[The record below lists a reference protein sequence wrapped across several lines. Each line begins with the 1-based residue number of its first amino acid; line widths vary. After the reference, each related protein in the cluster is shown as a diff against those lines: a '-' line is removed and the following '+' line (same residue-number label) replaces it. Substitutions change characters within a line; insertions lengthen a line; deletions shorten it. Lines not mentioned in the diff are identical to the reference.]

1 MPPLSAGRLTAVLG
15 PTNTGKTYLA
25 IERMLGHESG
35 MIGFPLRLLARE
47 NYDRIVRIKGASQV
61 ALITGEEKIAPPG
74 ARYFV
79 CTVESMPLD
88 RTVSFLAVDEIQ
100 MAADPERGH
109 FFTNRLLE
117 ARGTNETMLL
127 GADTIRPVLNRLLP
141 DIDVVAR
148 PRFSNLSYVGP
159 KKATRL
165 PRRSAVVGFSANEVY
180 AIAEL
185 IRRQRGGTA
194 IVMGALSPRTRNA
207 QVDMFQ
213 AGEVD
218 YLVATDAIGMGLNMD
233 VNHVW
238 FASLRKYDG
247 RALRPLRSVEIAQ
260 IAGRAGRHMNDGTF
274 GTTVDVGPMD
284 AEIVEAIENHRFDPL
299 RDIQWRNS
307 DLDFRS
313 VPALIASLNEPPPHA
328 ALQRVREQDDQL
340 ALQTL
345 STHSEF
351 LPRLRTPQ
359 RVRLLWEVCQVPD
372 FRKTMTEEH
381 TLLLGQLF
389 EHLTQ
394 GGERLPEDWIEG
406 HVKRLERFDGD
417 IDTLMAR
424 IAHVRTWTYISHR
437 PDWIQR
443 ATHWQERARAIE
455 DKLSDVLHQRL
466 TQRFVDRRAALLVR
480 RLHDEG
486 EMTTSVAEAGEV
498 SVEGE
503 HLGRIEGFRFIPDAT
518 EGHADQKAV
527 MSAALR
533 ALRQDLPAR
542 LQAFVS
548 SADRDLVFDS
558 QLRICWGGGPVARL
572 QASGDILAPK
582 IEALPSDLLDGPARE
597 EVRKRAAAWVETRIR
612 LGLSEMMDARATT
625 ELPAGA
631 RGVVF
636 QLCEHLGV
644 LPRRPIEQQLAELSE
659 EDRKA
664 LARLGVRVGV
674 YSLYFPSML
683 KPVPIRLRAGL
694 WMIARNRDTIP
705 PLPAEGRTSMDL
717 PRGSERDFYSSIGY
731 LPLGDHA
738 IRADM
743 VERLAAMARH
753 AVRESRE
760 AARRA
765 QFERENPPAPPEEV
779 KPQGETPQRTERG
792 ERNESRRERRGR
804 RDRQAAAPPIPAA
817 ATNEE
822 ISEWAIVAAAFGEF
836 EPVDEALTAGP
847 GAAEPAEAET
857 ETSRADAELAAA
869 NATST
874 SLADVDAP
882 AAIERHEEAAQAES
896 PLPLAEE
903 APRDAESDRLDE
915 AAATEETRA
924 AAEETTAAE
933 GAAAL
938 GAVTAEP
945 VASGEPEAASVEA
958 ASENQPA
965 QAAAGD
971 GIAEEPSTTEAR
983 VEKSGAEETAAE
995 QAGPESHG
1003 PDSDGTER
1011 AGTEGTSTAAIQ
1023 AGAEQRPAGPR
1034 SLPPGW
1040 FRATPQMMSLVGCSE
1055 PEMANV
1061 LAALGYRVHPP
1072 TEEFGP
1078 LYAYSVKSRFVRE
1091 REEQRERQ
1099 RQQQRQ
1105 QQRDQRDQ
1113 RRRERPERP
1122 SERHFFAAFGQT
1134 APDRSDRGRDGP
1146 PRDGQRQEGQRYDGP
1161 RRDGPRN
1168 DGPRHD
1174 GPRHDGPRPDGP
1186 TNRGPGDRG
1195 PREERR
1201 GPRPPR
1207 RDGNEP
1213 ALRLYATTE
1222 KKGDA
1227 PADSPF
1233 AKLLELKLG
1242 GKK

>member
-1 MPPLSAGRLTAVLG
+1 MPPPSAGRLTAVLG

-79 CTVESMPLD
+79 CTVESMPLE

-207 QVDMFQ
+207 QVEMFQ

-247 RALRPLRSVEIAQ
+247 RTLRPLRSVEMAQ

-274 GTTVDVGPMD
+274 GTTAEAGTLEP
-284 AEIVEAIENHRFDPL
+284 EIVEAIENHRFDPL
-299 RDIQWRNS
+299 RDVQWRNS

-313 VPALIASLNEPPPHA
+313 VSALIASLNEPPPHA

-381 TLLLGQLF
+381 TRLLGQLF

-466 TQRFVDRRAALLVR
+466 MQRFVDRRAALLVR

-533 ALRQDLPAR
+533 ALRQELPAR
-542 LQAFVS
+542 LQAFMS
-548 SADRDLVFDS
+548 SADRELVFDG

-644 LPRRPIEQQLAELSE
+644 LPRRPIEQQLAELGE

-694 WMIARNRDTIP
+694 WMIARSRDTIP

-743 VERLAAMARH
+743 VERLAAMARQ

-760 AARRA
+760 AARQA
-765 QFERENPPAPPEEV
+765 QFERDNPPPPPPAEDTKAQEQQ
-779 KPQGETPQRTERG
+779 PQPQRNER
-792 ERNESRRERRGR
+792 RRERRGKGN
-804 RDRQAAAPPIPAA
+804 RQADAPPIPAA
-817 ATNEE
+817 ASNEE

-836 EPVDEALTAGP
+836 EPVDESLTAQPIAGETEASVSDQLP
-847 GAAEPAEAET
+847 EVTAEAATVDEIAPDSIVASATPLDET
-857 ETSRADAELAAA
+857 
-869 NATST
+869 
-874 SLADVDAP
+874 AP
-882 AAIERHEEAAQAES
+882 DEVRHEDAMPEDVAHDAV
-896 PLPLAEE
+896 
-903 APRDAESDRLDE
+903 APSAE
-915 AAATEETRA
+915 AAAPADLEPAAQEPAGIADALQPAAEGQPAPEDPVAGDAAPIEATAADEAQPAPADTVAESQPVEA
-924 AAEETTAAE
+924 AAEEAST
-933 GAAAL
+933 
-938 GAVTAEP
+938 EP
-945 VASGEPEAASVEA
+945 AT
-958 ASENQPA
+958 
-965 QAAAGD
+965 
-971 GIAEEPSTTEAR
+971 AEEPAAD
-983 VEKSGAEETAAE
+983 GAPAEER
-995 QAGPESHG
+995 QA
-1003 PDSDGTER
+1003 D
-1011 AGTEGTSTAAIQ
+1011 
-1023 AGAEQRPAGPR
+1023 GPR
-1034 SLPPGW
+1034 AEEPRRGPRPLPPGW

-1072 TEEFGP
+1072 SDEFGP
-1078 LYAYSVKSRFVRE
+1078 LYAYSVKPRFVRE

-1105 QQRDQRDQ
+1105 QQRDQRDRQ
-1113 RRRERPERP
+1113 RRERPERP
-1122 SERHFFAAFGQT
+1122 NERQFFAAFGQT
-1134 APDRSDRGRDGP
+1134 APGRNDRGRDGP
-1146 PRDGQRQEGQRYDGP
+1146 PREGQRYDGP
-1161 RRDGPRN
+1161 RQDGPRQDGPRQ

-1174 GPRHDGPRPDGP
+1174 GPRRDGPRHDGAM
-1186 TNRGPGDRG
+1186 NRGPGDRG
-1195 PREERR
+1195 PREDRPREERR

-1222 KKGDA
+1222 KKGDG
-1227 PADSPF
+1227 PASDSPF

>member
-1 MPPLSAGRLTAVLG
+1 MSLSSAAGRLTAVLG

-47 NYDRIVRIKGASQV
+47 NYDRIVQVKGASQV

-88 RTVSFLAVDEIQ
+88 RIVSFLAVDEVQ

-109 FFTNRLLE
+109 FFTDRLLH
-117 ARGTNETMLL
+117 ARGTHETMLL

-148 PRFSNLSYVGP
+148 PRFSKLTYVGP

-194 IVMGALSPRTRNA
+194 IVMGAMSPRTRNA

-213 AGEVD
+213 SGEVD

-247 RALRPLRSVEIAQ
+247 RSLRPLHNVELAQ

-274 GTTVDVGPMD
+274 GTTADVGGLEP
-284 AEIVEAIENHRFDPL
+284 EVVEAIENHRFDPL
-299 RDIQWRNS
+299 RDVQWRNS
-307 DLDFRS
+307 ELDYRS
-313 VPALIASLNEPPPHA
+313 VPALIASLNRPPPHA

-345 STHSEF
+345 SAHSEF
-351 LPRLRTPQ
+351 LPRLHTLK
-359 RVRLLWEVCQVPD
+359 RVKLLWEVCQVPD

-381 TLLLGQLF
+381 TRLLGQLF

-394 GGERLPEDWIEG
+394 GGERLPEDWIES
-406 HVKRLERFDGD
+406 HVQRLERYDGD

-466 TQRFVDRRAALLVR
+466 TQRFVDRRATLLVR
-480 RLHDEG
+480 RLRDEG
-486 EMTTSVAEAGEV
+486 EMTTSVAAAGEV

-503 HLGRIEGFRFIPDAT
+503 HLGRIEGFRFVPDAT
-518 EGHADQKAV
+518 EGQTDQKAV
-527 MSAALR
+527 LSAALR

-542 LQAFVS
+542 LQAFAAS
-548 SADRDLVFDS
+548 PDGELVFDS
-558 QLRICWGGGPVARL
+558 QLRVCWGGGPIARL
-572 QASGDILAPK
+572 LPSGDILAPK
-582 IEALPSDLLDGPARE
+582 VEVLSSDLLDGPARE

-612 LGLSEMMDARATT
+612 LGLSELMDARATT

-631 RGVVF
+631 RGIVF
-636 QLCEHLGV
+636 QLCEGLGV
-644 LPRRPIEQQLAELSE
+644 LPRRPIEQQLAELGE
-659 EDRKA
+659 DDRKA

-694 WMIARNRDTIP
+694 WMIAHNRETIP

-717 PRGSERDFYSSIGY
+717 PPGAEREFYATIGY

-743 VERLAAMARH
+743 VERLAAMARQ

-760 AARRA
+760 AARRT
-765 QFERENPPAPPEEV
+765 QQQQKKPPREARPEAPAV
-779 KPQGETPQRTERG
+779 TV
-792 ERNESRRERRGR
+792 
-804 RDRQAAAPPIPAA
+804 APAVD
-817 ATNEE
+817 E
-822 ISEWAIVAAAFGEF
+822 ISEWAIVAAAFGESEPAPPP
-836 EPVDEALTAGP
+836 EPVVEASPAEAPPITDEAKPEETVATEALATET
-847 GAAEPAEAET
+847 GAAEPAPTPEA
-857 ETSRADAELAAA
+857 SP
-869 NATST
+869 
-874 SLADVDAP
+874 V
-882 AAIERHEEAAQAES
+882 QAE
-896 PLPLAEE
+896 
-903 APRDAESDRLDE
+903 APP
-915 AAATEETRA
+915 EET
-924 AAEETTAAE
+924 
-933 GAAAL
+933 
-938 GAVTAEP
+938 
-945 VASGEPEAASVEA
+945 
-958 ASENQPA
+958 
-965 QAAAGD
+965 
-971 GIAEEPSTTEAR
+971 
-983 VEKSGAEETAAE
+983 KAEETAAVE
-995 QAGPESHG
+995 P
-1003 PDSDGTER
+1003 
-1011 AGTEGTSTAAIQ
+1011 TAEDAK
-1023 AGAEQRPAGPR
+1023 AEEAKAEEPKKGGPR
-1034 SLPPGW
+1034 PLPAGW
-1040 FRATPQMMSLVGCSE
+1040 FRAAPQMMSLVGCSE

-1061 LAALGYRVHPP
+1061 LQGLGYRVHPP
-1072 TEEFGP
+1072 SEENGP
-1078 LYAYSVKSRFVRE
+1078 LYAFSIKPRFVRE
-1091 REEQRERQ
+1091 REEQRERE
-1099 RQQQRQ
+1099 RLQQRQ
-1105 QQRDQRDQ
+1105 QREQREQ

-1122 SERHFFAAFGQT
+1122 NERQFFADSARPG
-1134 APDRSDRGRDGP
+1134 AGKDERRRGSPRQDGP
-1146 PRDGQRQEGQRYDGP
+1146 PPEGP
-1161 RRDGPRN
+1161 RQNGAPN
-1168 DGPRHD
+1168 
-1174 GPRHDGPRPDGP
+1174 
-1186 TNRGPGDRG
+1186 
-1195 PREERR
+1195 
-1201 GPRPPR
+1201 
-1207 RDGNEP
+1207 
-1213 ALRLYATTE
+1213 
-1222 KKGDA
+1222 KGA
-1227 PADSPF
+1227 PN
-1233 AKLLELKLG
+1233 
-1242 GKK
+1242 

>member
-1 MPPLSAGRLTAVLG
+1 MSFSGASGRLTAVLG

-47 NYDRIVRIKGASQV
+47 NYDRIVKLKGANQV
-61 ALITGEEKIAPPG
+61 ALITGEEKITPPG

-79 CTVESMPLD
+79 CTVESMPVD
-88 RTVSFLAVDEIQ
+88 RPVSFLAVDEVQ

-109 FFTNRLLE
+109 FFTDRLLH
-117 ARGTNETMLL
+117 ARGMAETMLL

-141 DIDVVAR
+141 NIDIVAR
-148 PRFSNLSYVGP
+148 PRFSKLSYVGP

-213 AGEVD
+213 SGEVD

-247 RALRPLRSVEIAQ
+247 RTLRPLRNVEIAQ

-274 GTTVDVGPMD
+274 GTTAEVGGLEP
-284 AEIVEAIENHRFDPL
+284 ETVEAIENHRFDPL
-299 RDIQWRNS
+299 RDVQWRNS
-307 DLDFRS
+307 ELDFRS
-313 VPALIASLNEPPPHA
+313 VQVLIASLNALPPHP

-340 ALQTL
+340 ALQAL
-345 STHSEF
+345 AGHSEF
-351 LPRLRTPQ
+351 LPRLHSPR
-359 RVRLLWEVCQVPD
+359 RVKLLWEICQVPD

-381 TLLLGQLF
+381 TRLLSQLF

-394 GGERLPEDWIEG
+394 GGERLPEDWIDG
-406 HVKRLERFDGD
+406 HVKRLERYDGD

-455 DKLSDVLHQRL
+455 DRLSDVLHQRL

-480 RLHDEG
+480 RLRDEG
-486 EMTTSVAEAGEV
+486 EMNSSVAAAGEV
-498 SVEGE
+498 TVEGE
-503 HLGRIEGFRFIPDAT
+503 HLGRIEGFRFVPDAT
-518 EGHADQKAV
+518 EGQTDQKAV
-527 MSAALR
+527 LSAALR
-533 ALRQDLPAR
+533 VLRQDLPAR
-542 LQAFVS
+542 LQAFTS
-548 SADRDLVFDS
+548 STDGEIVFDG
-558 QLRICWGGGPVARL
+558 QLRVCWGGGPVARL
-572 QASGDILAPK
+572 LPSGDVLAPK
-582 IEALPSDLLDGPARE
+582 VEAIASDLLDGPARE
-597 EVRKRAAAWVETRIR
+597 EVRKRAATWVETRIR
-612 LGLSEMMDARATT
+612 LGLSELMDARATA

-631 RGVVF
+631 RGIVF

-644 LPRRPIEQQLAELSE
+644 LPRRPIEDQLAQLGE

-664 LARLGVRVGV
+664 LARLGVRVGI

-694 WMIARNRDTIP
+694 WMIAKNRETIP
-705 PLPAEGRTSMDL
+705 ALPAEGRTSMDL
-717 PRGSERDFYSSIGY
+717 PREAERDFYAAIGY

-753 AVRESRE
+753 AVRDSRE
-760 AARRA
+760 VARRA
-765 QFERENPPAPPEEV
+765 QQQERREEKREKRAASESAAIADIPPA
-779 KPQGETPQRTERG
+779 
-792 ERNESRRERRGR
+792 
-804 RDRQAAAPPIPAA
+804 
-817 ATNEE
+817 ATADE
-822 ISEWAIVAAAFGEF
+822 ISEWAIVAAAFGES
-836 EPVDEALTAGP
+836 EPGIEETPAVTQHDEAPADEVPADEIL
-847 GAAEPAEAET
+847 AEAV
-857 ETSRADAELAAA
+857 AE
-869 NATST
+869 
-874 SLADVDAP
+874 AP
-882 AAIERHEEAAQAES
+882 AVTES
-896 PLPLAEE
+896 ADP
-903 APRDAESDRLDE
+903 
-915 AAATEETRA
+915 
-924 AAEETTAAE
+924 
-933 GAAAL
+933 
-938 GAVTAEP
+938 EP
-945 VASGEPEAASVEA
+945 VA
-958 ASENQPA
+958 
-965 QAAAGD
+965 
-971 GIAEEPSTTEAR
+971 
-983 VEKSGAEETAAE
+983 ETAAE
-995 QAGPESHG
+995 AATESTEEVPAEAASTEPVAETAEASPESAAVDAEAA
-1003 PDSDGTER
+1003 PE
-1011 AGTEGTSTAAIQ
+1011 AGTEPAS
-1023 AGAEQRPAGPR
+1023 AEEAKHPEEKKGPR
-1034 SLPPGW
+1034 PLPPGW

-1055 PEMANV
+1055 PEMADV
-1061 LAALGYRVHPP
+1061 LRGLGYRVHPP
-1072 TEEFGP
+1072 SEEFGP
-1078 LYAYSVKSRFVRE
+1078 LHAFSVKPRFVRE
-1091 REEQRERQ
+1091 REEQRDR
-1099 RQQQRQ
+1099 QRQ

-1122 SERHFFAAFGQT
+1122 NERQFFADS
-1134 APDRSDRGRDGP
+1134 PRP
-1146 PRDGQRQEGQRYDGP
+1146 PRGKDDGGRRDGP
-1161 RRDGPRN
+1161 RRDGPRP
-1168 DGPRHD
+1168 D
-1174 GPRHDGPRPDGP
+1174 RPPDQ
-1186 TNRGPGDRG
+1186 NREGRP
-1195 PREERR
+1195 PREPGGRDDRPR

-1207 RDGNEP
+1207 RDSGGP

-1222 KKGDA
+1222 TKGDA
-1227 PADSPF
+1227 AADSPF

>member
-1 MPPLSAGRLTAVLG
+1 MSLSGASGRLTAVLG

-25 IERMLGHESG
+25 IERMLGHDSG

-47 NYDRIVRIKGASQV
+47 NYDRIVKIKGASQV
-61 ALITGEEKIAPPG
+61 ALITGEERIAPSS

-88 RTVSFLAVDEIQ
+88 RPVSFLAVDEVQ

-109 FFTNRLLE
+109 FFTDRALH
-117 ARGTNETMLL
+117 ARGINETMLL

-141 DIDVVAR
+141 DIDIVAR
-148 PRFSNLSYVGP
+148 PRFSKLSYVGP

-213 AGEVD
+213 SGEVD

-238 FASLRKYDG
+238 FASLHKYDG
-247 RALRPLRSVEIAQ
+247 RSLRALRNVEMAQ

-274 GTTVDVGPMD
+274 GTTAEVGGLEP
-284 AEIVEAIENHRFDPL
+284 EVVEAIENHRFDPL
-299 RDIQWRNS
+299 RDLQWRNTE
-307 DLDFRS
+307 LDFRS
-313 VPALIASLNEPPPHA
+313 VQTLTASLNALPPHA

-340 ALQTL
+340 ALQSL
-345 STHSEF
+345 AGHSEF
-351 LPRLRTPQ
+351 LPRLHSPK
-359 RVRLLWEVCQVPD
+359 RVKLLWEVCQVPD

-381 TLLLGQLF
+381 TRLLGQLF
-389 EHLTQ
+389 SHLTQ
-394 GGERLPEDWIEG
+394 GGERLPEDWIDG
-406 HVKRLERFDGD
+406 HVKRLERYDGD

-443 ATHWQERARAIE
+443 AAHWQERARAIE

-480 RLHDEG
+480 RLRDEG
-486 EMTTSVAEAGEV
+486 EMSSSVAAAGEV
-498 SVEGE
+498 TVEGE
-503 HLGRIEGFRFIPDAT
+503 HLGRIEGFRFVPDAT
-518 EGHADQKAV
+518 EGQTDQKAV
-527 MSAALR
+527 LSAALR

-542 LQAFVS
+542 LQAFATS
-548 SADRDLVFDS
+548 TDGEIVFDG
-558 QLRICWGGGPVARL
+558 QLRVCWGGGPVARL
-572 QASGDILAPK
+572 LPSGDVLAPK
-582 IEALPSDLLDGPARE
+582 VEAIASDLLDGPARE
-597 EVRKRAAAWVETRIR
+597 EVRKRAATWVETRIR
-612 LGLSEMMDARATT
+612 LGLSELMDARATA

-631 RGVVF
+631 RGIVF
-636 QLCEHLGV
+636 QLCENLGV
-644 LPRRPIEQQLAELSE
+644 LPRRPVEEQLAQLGE

-674 YSLYFPSML
+674 FSLYFPSML

-694 WMIARNRDTIP
+694 WMIAKNRETIP

-717 PRGSERDFYSSIGY
+717 PREAERDFYSAIGY

-753 AVRESRE
+753 AVRDSRE
-760 AARRA
+760 AARR
-765 QFERENPPAPPEEV
+765 QQQDKKPAAPKAAE
-779 KPQGETPQRTERG
+779 G
-792 ERNESRRERRGR
+792 
-804 RDRQAAAPPIPAA
+804 ALAAPPAD
-817 ATNEE
+817 E
-822 ISEWAIVAAAFGEF
+822 ISEWAIVAAAFGES
-836 EPVDEALTAGP
+836 EPV
-847 GAAEPAEAET
+847 AEPAPEPAPGPVPEPVVEAAVEP
-857 ETSRADAELAAA
+857 
-869 NATST
+869 
-874 SLADVDAP
+874 AP
-882 AAIERHEEAAQAES
+882 AAEEARAEAVAATTGDAK
-896 PLPLAEE
+896 PAEDSMPE
-903 APRDAESDRLDE
+903 DAKPEDANKAPR
-915 AAATEETRA
+915 
-924 AAEETTAAE
+924 
-933 GAAAL
+933 
-938 GAVTAEP
+938 P
-945 VASGEPEAASVEA
+945 
-958 ASENQPA
+958 
-965 QAAAGD
+965 
-971 GIAEEPSTTEAR
+971 
-983 VEKSGAEETAAE
+983 
-995 QAGPESHG
+995 
-1003 PDSDGTER
+1003 
-1011 AGTEGTSTAAIQ
+1011 
-1023 AGAEQRPAGPR
+1023 
-1034 SLPPGW
+1034 LPPGW

-1061 LAALGYRVHPP
+1061 LRALGYRVHPP
-1072 TEEFGP
+1072 SEENGP
-1078 LYAYSVKSRFVRE
+1078 LHAFSIKPRFVRE

-1099 RQQQRQ
+1099 RQQERE
-1105 QQRDQRDQ
+1105 RRDQ

-1122 SERHFFAAFGQT
+1122 NERQFFADTPRPARGKDDRPRSNGPRSDEPR
-1134 APDRSDRGRDGP
+1134 PDRGADRSKDGRP
-1146 PRDGQRQEGQRYDGP
+1146 PRD
-1161 RRDGPRN
+1161 
-1168 DGPRHD
+1168 
-1174 GPRHDGPRPDGP
+1174 
-1186 TNRGPGDRG
+1186 
-1195 PREERR
+1195 ERR

-1207 RDGNEP
+1207 RDSGGP

-1222 KKGDA
+1222 TKGDA
-1227 PADSPF
+1227 AADSPF

>member
-1 MPPLSAGRLTAVLG
+1 MPPASASGRLTAVLG

-25 IERMLGHESG
+25 IERMLGHASG

-47 NYDRIVRIKGASQV
+47 NYDRIVAVKGANQV

-79 CTVESMPLD
+79 CTVESMPVE
-88 RTVSFLAVDEIQ
+88 RSVSFLAVDEVQ

-109 FFTNRLLE
+109 FFTDRLLH
-117 ARGTNETMLL
+117 ARGMNETMLL
-127 GADTIRPVLNRLLP
+127 GADTVRPVLNRLLP

-148 PRFSNLSYVGP
+148 PRFSELAYVGA

-165 PRRSAVVGFSANEVY
+165 PRRSAVVGFSASEVY

-194 IVMGALSPRTRNA
+194 IVMGAMSPRTRNA

-213 AGEVD
+213 SGEVD

-247 RALRPLRSVEIAQ
+247 RSSRPLRNVELAQ

-274 GTTVDVGPMD
+274 GTTADVSGLEP
-284 AEIVEAIENHRFDPL
+284 EVVEAIENHRFDPL
-299 RDIQWRNS
+299 REVQWRNS
-307 DLDFRS
+307 DLDSRS
-313 VPALIASLNEPPPHA
+313 VPALIASLNMPPPHA

-345 STHSEF
+345 STHSDF
-351 LPRLRTPQ
+351 LARLRTPQ

-381 TLLLGQLF
+381 TQLLGQLF
-389 EHLTQ
+389 GHLSQ
-394 GGERLPEDWIEG
+394 GGERLPEDWIDS
-406 HVKRLERFDGD
+406 HVKRLEHFDGD

-455 DKLSDVLHQRL
+455 DRLSDVLHQRL

-480 RLHDEG
+480 RLRDED
-486 EMTTSVAEAGEV
+486 EMTTSVAAAGEV
-498 SVEGE
+498 TVEGE
-503 HLGRIEGFRFIPDAT
+503 HLGRIEGFRFVPDAA
-518 EGHADQKAV
+518 ESHADQKAV

-542 LQAFVS
+542 LQAFAG
-548 SADRDLVFDS
+548 SADGEIVFDS

-572 QASGDILAPK
+572 LPSDDILAPK
-582 IEALPSDLLDGPARE
+582 IEALATDLLDGPARE
-597 EVRKRAAAWVETRIR
+597 EVRKRAATWVETRIR
-612 LGLSEMMDARATT
+612 LGLSELMDARATA
-625 ELPAGA
+625 ELPGGA

-636 QLCEHLGV
+636 QLCEGLGI
-644 LPRRPIEQQLAELSE
+644 LPRRPIEDQLTQLGDD
-659 EDRKA
+659 DRKA

-694 WMIARNRDTIP
+694 WMIARNRETIP

-717 PRGSERDFYSSIGY
+717 PRDAEREFYATIGY
-731 LPLGDHA
+731 LPLGNHA

-743 VERLAAMARH
+743 VERLAAMARQ

-760 AARRA
+760 SARRA
-765 QFERENPPAPPEEV
+765 QQDKKKASPRPPA
-779 KPQGETPQRTERG
+779 GG
-792 ERNESRRERRGR
+792 
-804 RDRQAAAPPIPAA
+804 AAPVTASP
-817 ATNEE
+817 TDE
-822 ISEWAIVAAAFGEF
+822 ISEWAIVAAAFGEDDPAPPSEVRSSEAPAADVRE
-836 EPVDEALTAGP
+836 EPADSTVETPDTAAPEPAIAESTNAELTNAEP
-847 GAAEPAEAET
+847 APAEPTAESGAAEPA
-857 ETSRADAELAAA
+857 
-869 NATST
+869 
-874 SLADVDAP
+874 AP
-882 AAIERHEEAAQAES
+882 
-896 PLPLAEE
+896 
-903 APRDAESDRLDE
+903 
-915 AAATEETRA
+915 
-924 AAEETTAAE
+924 
-933 GAAAL
+933 
-938 GAVTAEP
+938 
-945 VASGEPEAASVEA
+945 EPEAAEAPPVEA
-958 ASENQPA
+958 SN
-965 QAAAGD
+965 
-971 GIAEEPSTTEAR
+971 TTEA
-983 VEKSGAEETAAE
+983 VVATEDAK
-995 QAGPESHG
+995 PE
-1003 PDSDGTER
+1003 
-1011 AGTEGTSTAAIQ
+1011 
-1023 AGAEQRPAGPR
+1023 GPR
-1034 SLPPGW
+1034 PLPPGH

-1061 LAALGYRVHPP
+1061 MQALGYRVHPP
-1072 TEEFGP
+1072 SEESGP
-1078 LYAYSVKSRFVRE
+1078 LHTFSIKPRFVRE

-1099 RQQQRQ
+1099 RLQQRQ
-1105 QQRDQRDQ
+1105 QRDQQ
-1113 RRRERPERP
+1113 RRERPERAP
-1122 SERHFFAAFGQT
+1122 NERQFFAD
-1134 APDRSDRGRDGP
+1134 APRPERGRDGP
-1146 PRDGQRQEGQRYDGP
+1146 RGDGP
-1161 RRDGPRN
+1161 RNSGPRANAPPNNAPRADGARN
-1168 DGPRHD
+1168 DGPRKD
-1174 GPRHDGPRPDGP
+1174 GPRQ
-1186 TNRGPGDRG
+1186 DRG
-1195 PREERR
+1195 QNDRPR
-1201 GPRPPR
+1201 GARPPR
-1207 RDGNEP
+1207 RDSGGP

-1222 KKGDA
+1222 TKGDT
-1227 PADSPF
+1227 PATDSPF

>member
-1 MPPLSAGRLTAVLG
+1 MSLSGASGRLTAVLG

-25 IERMLGHESG
+25 IERMLGHDSG

-47 NYDRIVRIKGASQV
+47 NYDRIVKLKGASQV
-61 ALITGEEKIAPPG
+61 ALITGEEKIAPAG

-88 RTVSFLAVDEIQ
+88 RPVSFLAVDEVQ

-109 FFTNRLLE
+109 FFTDRLLH
-117 ARGTNETMLL
+117 ARGINETMLL

-148 PRFSNLSYVGP
+148 PRFSKLTYVGP

-165 PRRSAVVGFSANEVY
+165 PRRSAVVGFSASEVY

-213 AGEVD
+213 SGEVD

-247 RALRPLRSVEIAQ
+247 RTLRPLRNVELAQ

-274 GTTVDVGPMD
+274 GTTAEVGGLEP
-284 AEIVEAIENHRFDPL
+284 ETVEAIENHRFDPL
-299 RDIQWRNS
+299 RDVQWRNS
-307 DLDFRS
+307 ELDFRS
-313 VPALIASLNEPPPHA
+313 IQTLMASLNAPPPHA
-328 ALQRVREQDDQL
+328 ALLRVREQDDQL
-340 ALQTL
+340 ALQAL
-345 STHSEF
+345 SAHSEF
-351 LPRLRTPQ
+351 LPRLHSPR
-359 RVRLLWEVCQVPD
+359 RVKLLWEVCQVPD

-381 TLLLGQLF
+381 TRLLGQLF

-406 HVKRLERFDGD
+406 HVKRLERYDGD

-443 ATHWQERARAIE
+443 ASHWQERARAIE

-480 RLHDEG
+480 RLRDEG
-486 EMTTSVAEAGEV
+486 EMNSSIAAAGEV
-498 SVEGE
+498 TVEGE
-503 HLGRIEGFRFIPDAT
+503 HLGRIEGFRFVPDAT
-518 EGHADQKAV
+518 DGQADQKAV
-527 MSAALR
+527 LSAALR
-533 ALRQDLPAR
+533 ALRQDLPTR
-542 LQAFVS
+542 LQAFTNS
-548 SADRDLVFDS
+548 PDGEIVFDS
-558 QLRICWGGGPVARL
+558 QLRVCWGGGPVARL
-572 QASGDILAPK
+572 LPSGDVLAPK
-582 IEALPSDLLDGPARE
+582 VEAIASDLLDGPARE
-597 EVRKRAAAWVETRIR
+597 EVRKRAATWVETRVR
-612 LGLSEMMDARATT
+612 LGLSELMDARATA

-636 QLCEHLGV
+636 QLCENLGV
-644 LPRRPIEQQLAELSE
+644 LSRRPVEDQLAQLGE

-674 YSLYFPSML
+674 FSLYFPSML

-694 WMIARNRDTIP
+694 WMIARNRETIP
-705 PLPAEGRTSMDL
+705 PLPAEGRTSVDL
-717 PRGSERDFYSSIGY
+717 PRDAERDFYAAIGY

-743 VERLAAMARH
+743 VERLGAMARH
-753 AVRESRE
+753 AVRDSRE

-765 QFERENPPAPPEEV
+765 QLQARTPA
-779 KPQGETPQRTERG
+779 TEK
-792 ERNESRRERRGR
+792 
-804 RDRQAAAPPIPAA
+804 AAEGAASPVAPSSA
-817 ATNEE
+817 E
-822 ISEWAIVAAAFGEF
+822 ISEWAIVAAAFGEN
-836 EPVDEALTAGP
+836 EPAP
-847 GAAEPAEAET
+847 AAEPEASAEPVTEPVAETPAEA
-857 ETSRADAELAAA
+857 
-869 NATST
+869 
-874 SLADVDAP
+874 AP
-882 AAIERHEEAAQAES
+882 AAE
-896 PLPLAEE
+896 
-903 APRDAESDRLDE
+903 
-915 AAATEETRA
+915 
-924 AAEETTAAE
+924 AAEETTA
-933 GAAAL
+933 
-938 GAVTAEP
+938 
-945 VASGEPEAASVEA
+945 
-958 ASENQPA
+958 
-965 QAAAGD
+965 D
-971 GIAEEPSTTEAR
+971 
-983 VEKSGAEETAAE
+983 ETAAVADDKPQE
-995 QAGPESHG
+995 ETKAEEVKSEP
-1003 PDSDGTER
+1003 R
-1011 AGTEGTSTAAIQ
+1011 A
-1023 AGAEQRPAGPR
+1023 
-1034 SLPPGW
+1034 LPPGW

-1061 LAALGYRVHPP
+1061 LRGLGYRVHPP
-1072 TEEFGP
+1072 SDEFGP
-1078 LYAYSVKSRFVRE
+1078 LYAFSIKPRFVRE

-1099 RQQQRQ
+1099 RQQQRE
-1105 QQRDQRDQ
+1105 QRDQ

-1122 SERHFFAAFGQT
+1122 NERQFFADSPRPA
-1134 APDRSDRGRDGP
+1134 RGKDERP
-1146 PRDGQRQEGQRYDGP
+1146 TR
-1161 RRDGPRN
+1161 
-1168 DGPRHD
+1168 
-1174 GPRHDGPRPDGP
+1174 DGPRPDRNQESRKDGRP
-1186 TNRGPGDRG
+1186 PRDDR
-1195 PREERR
+1195 PRD
-1201 GPRPPR
+1201 PRPPR
-1207 RDGNEP
+1207 RDSGGP

-1222 KKGDA
+1222 TKGDA
-1227 PADSPF
+1227 AADSPF

>member
-1 MPPLSAGRLTAVLG
+1 MSLTSAAGRLTAVLG

-47 NYDRIVRIKGASQV
+47 NYDRIVKVKGASQV

-79 CTVESMPLD
+79 CTVESMPVD
-88 RTVSFLAVDEIQ
+88 RIVSFLAVDEVQ

-109 FFTNRLLE
+109 FFTDRILN
-117 ARGTNETMLL
+117 ARGTHETMLL

-141 DIDVVAR
+141 DIDIVAR
-148 PRFSNLSYVGP
+148 PRFSKLAYVGP

-165 PRRSAVVGFSANEVY
+165 PRRSAVVGFSASEVY

-213 AGEVD
+213 SGEVD

-247 RALRPLRSVEIAQ
+247 RTLRPLRNVELAQ

-274 GTTVDVGPMD
+274 GTTAEVGGLDP
-284 AEIVEAIENHRFDPL
+284 EVVEAIENHRFDPL
-299 RDIQWRNS
+299 RDVQWRNS
-307 DLDFRS
+307 ELHFHS
-313 VPALIASLNEPPPHA
+313 VPALIASLNRPPHHA
-328 ALQRVREQDDQL
+328 ALQRVREQDDQI

-345 STHSEF
+345 STHSDF

-359 RVRLLWEVCQVPD
+359 RVKLLWEVCQVPD

-381 TLLLGQLF
+381 TRLLGQLF

-394 GGERLPEDWIEG
+394 GGERLPEDWIES
-406 HVKRLERFDGD
+406 HIKRLEHYDGD

-443 ATHWQERARAIE
+443 SAHWQERTRSIE

-480 RLHDEG
+480 RLRDEG
-486 EMTTSVAEAGEV
+486 EMTSSVAAAGEV

-503 HLGRIEGFRFIPDAT
+503 HLGRIEGFRFVPDTT
-518 EGHADQKAV
+518 EGQTDQKAV
-527 MSAALR
+527 LSAALR
-533 ALRQDLPAR
+533 ALRQDLPVR
-542 LQAFVS
+542 LQAFTNS
-548 SADRDLVFDS
+548 PDGELVFDS

-572 QASGDILAPK
+572 LPSGDILAPK
-582 IEALPSDLLDGPARE
+582 VEALPSDLLDGPARE
-597 EVRKRAAAWVETRIR
+597 EVRKRAATWVETRIR
-612 LGLSEMMDARATT
+612 LGLSELMDARATT

-631 RGVVF
+631 RGIIF
-636 QLCEHLGV
+636 QLCEGLGV
-644 LPRRPIEQQLAELSE
+644 LARRPIEDQLAQLNE

-694 WMIARNRDTIP
+694 WMVANNRESIP

-717 PRGSERDFYSSIGY
+717 PQGAPRDFYATIGY

-753 AVRESRE
+753 AVRDSRE

-765 QFERENPPAPPEEV
+765 QQQQQQEKKKKPDAVPAVAEKV
-779 KPQGETPQRTERG
+779 
-792 ERNESRRERRGR
+792 
-804 RDRQAAAPPIPAA
+804 AAGTAS
-817 ATNEE
+817 TDE
-822 ISEWAIVAAAFGEF
+822 ISEWAIVAAAFGE
-836 EPVDEALTAGP
+836 T
-847 GAAEPAEAET
+847 EPA
-857 ETSRADAELAAA
+857 
-869 NATST
+869 
-874 SLADVDAP
+874 P
-882 AAIERHEEAAQAES
+882 
-896 PLPLAEE
+896 
-903 APRDAESDRLDE
+903 
-915 AAATEETRA
+915 
-924 AAEETTAAE
+924 
-933 GAAAL
+933 
-938 GAVTAEP
+938 AEP
-945 VASGEPEAASVEA
+945 VAEAAPEEAVAAPVEA
-958 ASENQPA
+958 VSEPA
-965 QAAAGD
+965 PAEETVADPPPAEEAAAVAETTVEEAAIGD
-971 GIAEEPSTTEAR
+971 TTSEEKTADGAAADETAADETTADETIADGPPVEA
-983 VEKSGAEETAAE
+983 KAEETAADAPAPPADE
-995 QAGPESHG
+995 A
-1003 PDSDGTER
+1003 R
-1011 AGTEGTSTAAIQ
+1011 K
-1023 AGAEQRPAGPR
+1023 AGPR
-1034 SLPPGW
+1034 PLPPGW

-1061 LAALGYRVHPP
+1061 LRGLGYRVHPP
-1072 TEEFGP
+1072 SDEHGP
-1078 LYAYSVKSRFVRE
+1078 LYAFSVKPRFVRE
-1091 REEQRERQ
+1091 REEQRDRQ

-1105 QQRDQRDQ
+1105 QRDQ

-1122 SERHFFAAFGQT
+1122 NERQFFADSPRPERNQERNR
-1134 APDRSDRGRDGP
+1134 DERRRDGP
-1146 PRDGQRQEGQRYDGP
+1146 PSGPPNKERRDDRRPPGDGP
-1161 RRDGPRN
+1161 
-1168 DGPRHD
+1168 
-1174 GPRHDGPRPDGP
+1174 
-1186 TNRGPGDRG
+1186 
-1195 PREERR
+1195 PREDRR

-1207 RDGNEP
+1207 RDSGGP

-1227 PADSPF
+1227 AADSPF

>member
-1 MPPLSAGRLTAVLG
+1 MSLSSANGRLTAVLG

-47 NYDRIVRIKGASQV
+47 NYDRVVRIKGASQV
-61 ALITGEEKIAPPG
+61 ALVTGEEKITPPG
-74 ARYFV
+74 ARYFI

-88 RTVSFLAVDEIQ
+88 RSVSFLAVDEVQ

-109 FFTNRLLE
+109 FFTDRILH
-117 ARGTNETMLL
+117 ARGSNETMLL
-127 GADTIRPVLNRLLP
+127 GADTIRPILNRLLP

-148 PRFSNLSYVGP
+148 PRFSKLTYVGP

-165 PRRSAVVGFSANEVY
+165 PQRSAVVGFSVNEVY
-180 AIAEL
+180 EIAEL

-207 QVDMFQ
+207 QVEMFES
-213 AGEVD
+213 GEVD
-218 YLVATDAIGMGLNMD
+218 YLVATDAIGMGLNLD

-247 RALRPLRSVEIAQ
+247 RSTRPLRAVELAQ

-274 GTTVDVGPMD
+274 GTTTDVDGLD
-284 AEIVEAIENHRFDPL
+284 AETVEAIENHRFDPL
-299 RDIQWRNS
+299 RDVQWRNS

-313 VPALIASLNEPPPHA
+313 VPALIAALNAQPPHA

-345 STHSEF
+345 SAHSDF
-351 LPRLRTPQ
+351 LPRLHAPG
-359 RVRLLWEVCQVPD
+359 RVKLLWEVCQVPD

-381 TLLLGQLF
+381 TALLGQLF
-389 EHLTQ
+389 QHLTQ
-394 GGERLPEDWIEG
+394 GGERLPEDWIDS

-417 IDTLMAR
+417 IDTLMSR

-437 PDWIQR
+437 TDWIQR
-443 ATHWQERARAIE
+443 AVHWQERARAIE

-466 TQRFVDRRAALLVR
+466 MQRFVDRRAALLVR
-480 RLHDEG
+480 RLRDEG
-486 EMTTSVAEAGEV
+486 EMTSSVAAAGEV
-498 SVEGE
+498 TVEGE
-503 HLGRIEGFRFIPDAT
+503 HLGRIEGFRFVPDAT

-527 MSAALR
+527 LSAALR

-542 LQAFVS
+542 LQAFTAS
-548 SADRDLVFDS
+548 PDGELVFDS
-558 QLRICWGGGPVARL
+558 QLRVCWGGGPVARL
-572 QASGDILAPK
+572 LPSGDILAPK
-582 IEALPSDLLDGPARE
+582 VEALASDLLDGPARE
-597 EVRKRAAAWVETRIR
+597 DVRKRAAAWVETRVR
-612 LGLSEMMDARATT
+612 LGLSELMDARATA
-625 ELPAGA
+625 ELPPGA
-631 RGVVF
+631 RGIVF
-636 QLCEHLGV
+636 QLCESLGV
-644 LPRRPIEQQLAELSE
+644 LPRRPIEQQLAQLGE

-694 WMIARNRDTIP
+694 WMVAKERETIP
-705 PLPAEGRTSMDL
+705 PLPIEGRTSMDL
-717 PRGSERDFYSSIGY
+717 PRDAERDFYAAIGY

-743 VERLAAMARH
+743 VERLAAMARQ

-765 QFERENPPAPPEEV
+765 QQQEKQEKRAE
-779 KPQGETPQRTERG
+779 
-792 ERNESRRERRGR
+792 
-804 RDRQAAAPPIPAA
+804 PAA
-817 ATNEE
+817 RPDTATTPTTSATDSE
-822 ISEWAIVAAAFGEF
+822 ISEWAIVAAAFGEA
-836 EPVDEALTAGP
+836 EPVPAPEPVAETTAVIE
-847 GAAEPAEAET
+847 EPAKVEET
-857 ETSRADAELAAA
+857 
-869 NATST
+869 
-874 SLADVDAP
+874 AP
-882 AAIERHEEAAQAES
+882 VVAEAA
-896 PLPLAEE
+896 PV
-903 APRDAESDRLDE
+903 E
-915 AAATEETRA
+915 AAAVEEAKPEDARSD
-924 AAEETTAAE
+924 
-933 GAAAL
+933 
-938 GAVTAEP
+938 EP
-945 VASGEPEAASVEA
+945 
-958 ASENQPA
+958 
-965 QAAAGD
+965 
-971 GIAEEPSTTEAR
+971 TTE
-983 VEKSGAEETAAE
+983 VSEKEA
-995 QAGPESHG
+995 
-1003 PDSDGTER
+1003 
-1011 AGTEGTSTAAIQ
+1011 
-1023 AGAEQRPAGPR
+1023 PANDVLKP
-1034 SLPPGW
+1034 LPPGH

-1061 LAALGYRVHPP
+1061 LRGLGYRVHVPS
-1072 TEEFGP
+1072 EESGP
-1078 LYAYSVKSRFVRE
+1078 LHSFSVKPRFVRE

-1099 RQQQRQ
+1099 RQQEKER
-1105 QQRDQRDQ
+1105 REQ

-1122 SERHFFAAFGQT
+1122 NERQFFADSPQ
-1134 APDRSDRGRDGP
+1134 RGEPRRDGAK
-1146 PRDGQRQEGQRYDGP
+1146 DAP
-1161 RRDGPRN
+1161 RRDGPRPDRAK
-1168 DGPRHD
+1168 DGP
-1174 GPRHDGPRPDGP
+1174 
-1186 TNRGPGDRG
+1186 

-1207 RDGNEP
+1207 RDTGGP

-1227 PADSPF
+1227 AADSPF

>member
-1 MPPLSAGRLTAVLG
+1 MLLSSATGRLTAVLG

-47 NYDRIVRIKGASQV
+47 NYDRMVRVKGVSQV

-88 RTVSFLAVDEIQ
+88 RTVSFLAVDEVQ

-109 FFTNRLLE
+109 FFTDRLLN
-117 ARGTNETMLL
+117 ARGINETMLL

-148 PRFSNLSYVGP
+148 PRFSKLTYVGP

-165 PRRSAVVGFSANEVY
+165 PRRSAVVGFSAAEVY
-180 AIAEL
+180 EIAEL

-207 QVDMFQ
+207 QVDLFQ
-213 AGEVD
+213 SGEVD

-247 RALRPLRSVEIAQ
+247 RAQRPLRNVELAQ

-274 GTTVDVGPMD
+274 GTTAEVGGLEPEM
-284 AEIVEAIENHRFDPL
+284 VEAIENHRFDPL
-299 RDIQWRNS
+299 RDVQWRNS

-313 VPALIASLNEPPPHA
+313 VQALIASLNRPPPHG

-345 STHSEF
+345 SAHSEF
-351 LPRLRTPQ
+351 LPRLHTPQ
-359 RVRLLWEVCQVPD
+359 RVKLLWEVCQVPD

-381 TLLLGQLF
+381 TRLLGQLF

-394 GGERLPEDWIEG
+394 GGERLPEDWIDS
-406 HVKRLERFDGD
+406 HIKRLERYDGD

-443 ATHWQERARAIE
+443 AVHWQERARAIE

-480 RLHDEG
+480 RLRDEG
-486 EMTTSVAEAGEV
+486 EMTTSVAAAGEV
-498 SVEGE
+498 TVEGE
-503 HLGRIEGFRFIPDAT
+503 HLGRIEGFRFVADTT

-527 MSAALR
+527 LSAALR

-542 LQAFVS
+542 LQAFAN
-548 SADRDLVFDS
+548 SADGELVFDS
-558 QLRICWGGGPVARL
+558 QLRVCWGGGPVARL
-572 QASGDILAPK
+572 LASGDVLAPK
-582 IEALPSDLLDGPARE
+582 VEALPSDLLDGPARE
-597 EVRKRAAAWVETRIR
+597 DVRKRAAAWVETRVR
-612 LGLSEMMDARATT
+612 LGLSELMDARATA

-631 RGVVF
+631 RGIIF
-636 QLCEHLGV
+636 QLCESLGV
-644 LPRRPIEQQLAELSE
+644 LPRRPIEPQLAELRE

-674 YSLYFPSML
+674 FSLYFPTML

-694 WMIARNRDTIP
+694 WMIAKGRDTIP
-705 PLPAEGRTSMDL
+705 PLPAEGRTSIDL
-717 PRGSERDFYSSIGY
+717 PRDAEREFYAAIGY
-731 LPLGDHA
+731 LPLGNHA

-743 VERLAAMARH
+743 VERLAAMARQ
-753 AVRESRE
+753 AVRASRE
-760 AARRA
+760 AARRVE
-765 QFERENPPAPPEEV
+765 QD
-779 KPQGETPQRTERG
+779 TRT
-792 ERNESRRERRGR
+792 
-804 RDRQAAAPPIPAA
+804 AAAPASTPSASD
-817 ATNEE
+817 E
-822 ISEWAIVAAAFGEF
+822 ISEWAIVAAAFGES
-836 EPVDEALTAGP
+836 
-847 GAAEPAEAET
+847 EPAGEA
-857 ETSRADAELAAA
+857 
-869 NATST
+869 
-874 SLADVDAP
+874 AP
-882 AAIERHEEAAQAES
+882 AATTPAVEEAPAPETT
-896 PLPLAEE
+896 PVAEE
-903 APRDAESDRLDE
+903 APTREPTPVVEEVPAREVTPVVEEAKGEEAAVE
-915 AAATEETRA
+915 AAAAEDPAAVPSEPATAAEEVVEPRPEEAEVVETRA
-924 AAEETTAAE
+924 EDPR
-933 GAAAL
+933 
-938 GAVTAEP
+938 V
-945 VASGEPEAASVEA
+945 
-958 ASENQPA
+958 
-965 QAAAGD
+965 QAAKK
-971 GIAEEPSTTEAR
+971 E
-983 VEKSGAEETAAE
+983 
-995 QAGPESHG
+995 
-1003 PDSDGTER
+1003 
-1011 AGTEGTSTAAIQ
+1011 
-1023 AGAEQRPAGPR
+1023 GPR
-1034 SLPPGW
+1034 ALPPGW

-1055 PEMANV
+1055 PEMADV
-1061 LAALGYRVHPP
+1061 LRALGYRVHPP
-1072 TEEFGP
+1072 SEEHGP
-1078 LYAYSVKSRFVRE
+1078 LYAFSMKPRFVRE

-1099 RQQQRQ
+1099 RQQERQ
-1105 QQRDQRDQ
+1105 QREQ

-1122 SERHFFAAFGQT
+1122 NERQFFADTQRSERGK
-1134 APDRSDRGRDGP
+1134 DNR
-1146 PRDGQRQEGQRYDGP
+1146 
-1161 RRDGPRN
+1161 RRDGPRPEGTAAK
-1168 DGPRHD
+1168 GPRED
-1174 GPRHDGPRPDGP
+1174 RPQS
-1186 TNRGPGDRG
+1186 DR

-1207 RDGNEP
+1207 RDADGP

-1222 KKGDA
+1222 KKGET